1 MLTKTISDLKEQQAA
16 TIFAIL
22 DMVKEGTDVKFF
34 VDGNG
39 RKLIRITEANGTVHL
54 VSGSSSRDVFA
65 QACQV
70 LP

>member
-1 MLTKTISDLKEQQAA
+1 MFSKTISEVQAQQAA
-16 TIFAIL
+16 QIFAIL
-22 DMVKEGTDVKFF
+22 DMVEEGTDLKFF

-39 RKLIRITEANGTVHL
+39 KRHIRITESDGSTHI

>member
-1 MLTKTISDLKEQQAA
+1 MFTKTISDIQAQQAA
-16 TIFAIL
+16 QIFAIL

-39 RKLIRITEANGTVHL
+39 KRRIRITEQDGTVHL
-54 VSGSSSRDVFA
+54 VSGSSSRDAFA